1 MAITSDSGPPSM
13 EAFWLKLILF
23 FRFWGGKIEAGSRIT
38 VESVI
43 DPPDWFVRFTRWF
56 PKQWFSLAWLPKQY
70 HVGIS
75 VLGGLLFWLVVY
87 LGQLFNPSYSF
98 LDQLS
103 QLGGKGAIA
112 AWIFNAGVIT
122 AGGLSIAYCYLL
134 MTQVR
139 SLPSAVG
146 LLFFLVAFIFL
157 ILLGS
162 FTWPSTMHL
171 VSLILFLS
179 FALSGGALMGVGLR
193 LEGYPRRGWVIL
205 GMSFLGGAV
214 SLLLPWLS
222 EGPLEIIGISL
233 IMAILLT
240 VRNEIKHQSEEEE
253 ADLTVSHD

>member
-1 MAITSDSGPPSM
+1 MRLLSQRDQRGPASP
-13 EAFWLKLILF
+13 EARWAKLILP
-23 FRFWGGKIEAGSRIT
+23 FRFLGQKIEAGSRAA
-38 VESVI
+38 VASVI
-43 DPPDWFVRFTRWF
+43 EPPDWFARLTRWF
-56 PKQWFSLAWLPKQY
+56 PKQWFGLAWLPKRY
-70 HVGIS
+70 RVGVS
-75 VLGGLLFWLVVY
+75 VLGGSLFWLVVY

-103 QLGGKGAIA
+103 QLGGSGAIA

-134 MTQVR
+134 IPQVR

-146 LLFFLVAFIFL
+146 LLFFLVSFIFL
-157 ILLGS
+157 IFIGS

-193 LEGYPRRGWVIL
+193 LEGHPRRGWVIL
-205 GMSFLGGAV
+205 GMSVLGGAV
-214 SLLLPWLS
+214 SLLMPWVS
-222 EGPLEIIGISL
+222 EGPIEIIGISL

-240 VRNEIKHQSEEEE
+240 VRIGNPK
-253 ADLTVSHD
+253 AL

>member
-1 MAITSDSGPPSM
+1 VKP
-13 EAFWLKLILF
+13 ILF
-23 FRFWGGKIEAGSRIT
+23 FRFLGKNIEAGSRIT
-38 VESVI
+38 VQSVI
-43 DPPDWFVRFTRWF
+43 EPPDWFVRLTRWF
-56 PKQWFSLAWLPKQY
+56 PRQWFSLAWLPNQY
-70 HVGIS
+70 RVGVS
-75 VLGGLLFWLVVY
+75 VLGGLVFWLVVY

-103 QLGGKGAIA
+103 RLGGTGAVA

-122 AGGLSIAYCYLL
+122 AGGLAIAYCYLL
-134 MTQVR
+134 MSQVR
-139 SLPSAVG
+139 TLPSAVG
-146 LLFFLVAFIFL
+146 LLFFVVAFVFL
-157 ILLGS
+157 ILIGS
-162 FTWPSTMHL
+162 FRWPSTVHL

-193 LEGYPRRGWVIL
+193 LEGYPRRGWVII

-240 VRNEIKHQSEEEE
+240 VRNDIRHQSEEEE

>member
-1 MAITSDSGPPSM
+1 MNKPTYVKA
-13 EAFWLKLILF
+13 ILF
-23 FRFWGGKIEAGSRIT
+23 LRFLGKKIEAGSRIT
-38 VESVI
+38 VQSVI
-43 DPPDWFVRFTRWF
+43 EPPDWFVSFTRWF

-253 ADLTVSHD
+253 VDVSVGQG